1 MQKIQNNPEAVQ
13 KLQTNPELMQKLQN
27 NPKLLIDFLD
37 GKNVDLSSV
46 SSKPSENE
54 NIQLQMSPYNA
65 NLINKSKTP
74 NNQLNK
80 NNTTETVETTKTE
93 PIDTATYIPSSDFVA
108 PVNQYS
114 DEQMQKINNIMAN
127 ADKAL
132 KRAEKYI

>member
-1 MQKIQNNPEAVQ
+1 
-13 KLQTNPELMQKLQN
+13 
-27 NPKLLIDFLD
+27 
-37 GKNVDLSSV
+37 
-46 SSKPSENE
+46 
-54 NIQLQMSPYNA
+54 MSPYNA
-65 NLINKSKTP
+65 NLINNNKIP

-80 NNTTETVETTKTE
+80 NNTSETIEATKTE

-114 DEQMQKINNIMAN
+114 DEQTQKINKVMAD